1 MKFVAIVGTNAD
13 FSYNRVL
20 LQFMKKH
27 FWRMAEIEIAEIKDL
42 PAFSKDVPFEETTP
56 VWKLKQQINAADGV
70 IFSTPEYD
78 HAVPAAMK
86 SAV

>member
-56 VWKLKQQINAADGV
+56 VW
-70 IFSTPEYD
+70 
-78 HAVPAAMK
+78 
-86 SAV
+86 

>member
-56 VWKLKQQINAADGV
+56 VWKLKQQMGLSFLLPNMTMP
-70 IFSTPEYD
+70 FQPQ
-78 HAVPAAMK
+78 
-86 SAV
+86 